1 MRQPDPYCTER
12 PQRGARDGLT
22 LALDITAS
30 IKRPE
35 QTCGD
40 CELCSLACLLSTALL
55 AAERA
60 EPPLS
65 LRLQSCS
72 RVVLLLPLALQTTL
86 QQHQLVP
93 LYAGRR
99 LQSQQTCDD
108 RPLSKPRPWITKRAC
123 LPHSVHVTMLL
134 ASCMTTIVHDSQSNI
149 DCKSGGRHRENPA
162 HGAAAQQGAEDH
174 VPEAPALRGGY
185 AGGPGLTPLQL
196 RSDGWQSRRHAGH
209 ERLEAFCI
217 PAVRTESL
225 SCCHV
230 VSVK

>member
-1 MRQPDPYCTER
+1 MKQSNMRQPDPYCTER

-40 CELCSLACLLSTALL
+40 CELCSLACLLSTVLL

-60 EPPLS
+60 EPLLS

-99 LQSQQTCDD
+99 LQSQQHVMTD
-108 RPLSKPRPWITKRAC
+108 RCQSQDHGLQSEHAC
-123 LPHSVHVTMLL
+123 HT
-134 ASCMTTIVHDSQSNI
+134 
-149 DCKSGGRHRENPA
+149 
-162 HGAAAQQGAEDH
+162 
-174 VPEAPALRGGY
+174 
-185 AGGPGLTPLQL
+185 
-196 RSDGWQSRRHAGH
+196 
-209 ERLEAFCI
+209 AFM
-217 PAVRTESL
+217 
-225 SCCHV
+225 
-230 VSVK
+230 